1 MFIWRRYRPQARESS
16 RVFASFLTQ
25 RTFHIVHHIFQT
37 FSSFDIDPRE
47 ENLHCLSKSREKF
60 LYENCLQFLLGRE
73 LSVVAVNKRCLI
85 TSCLILSSKFE
96 KQEVLQLFRA
106 RLLHFFKAPCHI
118 YTPNNGRKLNHD
130 TVKKMSA
137 PPTSRPTSGLT
148 GTVKSYRFNI
158 NLYLHHEQHFQLQ
171 WTKTSFR
178 MATYLYIVQFI
189 CMIISLSDM
198 VNMCKIQKNSYF
210 QTKSERL
217 IIKQIKEYLT
227 IIPRAHEAE
236 GRMGY

>member
-1 MFIWRRYRPQARESS
+1 MKIRENSNGLLLGLSCLFGSVIVHKARETS

-25 RTFHIVHHIFQT
+25 CTFHIVHHIFQT
-37 FSSFDIDPRE
+37 FYTFDIDPRE

-73 LSVVAVNKRCLI
+73 LSLVAVNKRCLI

-118 YTPNNGRKLNHD
+118 PPIMAGNSIMHD
-130 TVKKMSA
+130 TVKKMSGTA
-137 PPTSRPTSGLT
+137 DLLADLRFLT
-148 GTVKSYRFNI
+148 GTVMSYRRKI
-158 NLYLHHEQHFQLQ
+158 NFYLCHERHFQLQ

-178 MATYLYIVQFI
+178 MAAYQYIV
-189 CMIISLSDM
+189 
-198 VNMCKIQKNSYF
+198 
-210 QTKSERL
+210 
-217 IIKQIKEYLT
+217 
-227 IIPRAHEAE
+227 
-236 GRMGY
+236 